1 MSKNETTNRTSRSIE
16 KREQERRNET
26 WSPPNLLPDP
36 YPKDGWSFKWV
47 RISTQGQDDPTN
59 YSKKL
64 REGWEAVPLEDAP
77 EMEHLVL
84 DPNPRFKGKV
94 EVGGLLLCRMP
105 ENMANQRNEHYRKQ
119 SSEAMRSVDNALLRE
134 SNPRMPINNPQRDS
148 RTSFGKGGS

>member
-1 MSKNETTNRTSRSIE
+1 MSDTKQAKRSPRSVE
-16 KREQERRNET
+16 KRENEERNQS

-36 YPKDGWSFKWV
+36 HPKDGWSFTWI

-64 REGWEAVPLEDAP
+64 REGWEAVPIEDAP

-84 DPNPRFKGKV
+84 DPSPRFKGKV

-105 ENMANQRNEHYRKQ
+105 ENMAKQRNEHYRSQ
-119 SSEAMRSVDNALLRE
+119 SSEAMKSVDNALMKE
-134 SNPRMPINNPQRDS
+134 SNPRMPINNPNRDS
-148 RTSFGKGGS
+148 RVSFGKGT

>member
-1 MSKNETTNRTSRSIE
+1 MSQAKQANRSPRSIE
-16 KREQERRNET
+16 KREHEERNQT

-36 YPKDGWSFKWV
+36 IPKDGWNFKWV

-64 REGWEAVPLEDAP
+64 REGWEAVPVVDAP

-105 ENMANQRNEHYRKQ
+105 ENMAKQRNEHYTKQ
-119 SSEAMRSVDNALLRE
+119 SVDAIRSVDNALMRE
-134 SNPRMPINNPQRDS
+134 SNPRMPISNPARDS
-148 RTSFGKGGS
+148 RITFGKGS

>member
-1 MSKNETTNRTSRSIE
+1 MSDTKQAKRSPRSVE
-16 KREQERRNET
+16 KRENEERNQS

-36 YPKDGWSFKWV
+36 HPKDGWSFKWI

-64 REGWEAVPLEDAP
+64 REGWEAVPIEDAP

-84 DPNPRFKGKV
+84 DPSPRFKGKV

-105 ENMANQRNEHYRKQ
+105 ENMAKQRNEHYRSQ
-119 SSEAMRSVDNALLRE
+119 SSEAMKSVDNALMKE
-134 SNPRMPINNPQRDS
+134 SNPRMPINNPNRDS
-148 RTSFGKGGS
+148 RVSFGKGT

>member
-1 MSKNETTNRTSRSIE
+1 MSDTKQAKRSPRSIE
-16 KREQERRNET
+16 KRENEERNQS

-36 YPKDGWSFKWV
+36 HPKDGWSFKWV

-64 REGWEAVPLEDAP
+64 REGWEAVPIVDAP

-84 DPNPRFKGKV
+84 DPKPRFKGKV

-105 ENMANQRNEHYRKQ
+105 EHMAKQRNEHYRSQ
-119 SSEAMRSVDNALLRE
+119 STEAMKSVDNALMRE
-134 SNPRMPINNPQRDS
+134 SNPRMPINNPNRDS
-148 RTSFGKGGS
+148 RVSFGKGT

>member
-1 MSKNETTNRTSRSIE
+1 MSDTKQAKRSPRSVE
-16 KREQERRNET
+16 KRENEERNQS

-36 YPKDGWSFKWV
+36 LPKDGWTFKWV

-64 REGWEAVPLEDAP
+64 REGWEAVPVTDAP

-105 ENMANQRNEHYRKQ
+105 SKMASQRNQHYVNQ
-119 SSEAMRSVDNALLRE
+119 SRDSMESVDRSLMRE
-134 SNPRMPINNPQRDS
+134 SNPRMPINSPERNS
-148 RTSFGKGGS
+148 RVTFGK

>member
-1 MSKNETTNRTSRSIE
+1 MSDTKQAKRSPRSVE
-16 KREQERRNET
+16 KRENEERNQS

-36 YPKDGWSFKWV
+36 HPKDGWSFKWI

-64 REGWEAVPLEDAP
+64 REGWEAVPIEDAP

-84 DPNPRFKGKV
+84 DPSPRFKGKV

-105 ENMANQRNEHYRKQ
+105 ENMAKQRNEHYRSQ
-119 SSEAMRSVDNALLRE
+119 STEAMKSVDNALMRE
-134 SNPRMPINNPQRDS
+134 ANPRMPINNPNRDS
-148 RTSFGKGGS
+148 RVSFGKGT